1 LKALQFCGA
10 FFCEN
15 FNHEEPAVASF
26 EKHKF
31 RIIWLAYT
39 YLLLVL
45 RKPDLDPRPLKTR
58 KKKQLGSFPYASVL
72 FSITLAL
79 FLIGLFGL
87 LILQSNKLKDVIRDN
102 ITMQLY
108 LDKSVTE
115 NDKIR
120 INKLLTEKEF
130 VATEDGK
137 HLVEF
142 ISKEDAAKFF
152 IESTGEDFVEFLG
165 DNPLRDAFVIKI
177 KPAFQLEDSLKQIET
192 ELSKVES
199 VFEVV
204 YVQNLVQMIN
214 KNIAKISLVLI
225 GITAIL
231 LITIVVLI
239 NNTIKLALF
248 SQRFLIR
255 SMQLVGAKAGFIIAP
270 FIKRAGLQGIMAGL
284 IACGMLYGL
293 LSYAT
298 RVVEEL
304 RHLQSAKELAALFMV
319 IVSLGLVIGM
329 VSTYRAVK
337 KYLRMSLDELY

>member
-1 LKALQFCGA
+1 
-10 FFCEN
+10 
-15 FNHEEPAVASF
+15 
-26 EKHKF
+26 
-31 RIIWLAYT
+31 
-39 YLLLVL
+39 LLVL
-45 RKPDLDPRPLKTR
+45 RKPDFEIKLLKHK

-87 LILQSNKLKDVIRDN
+87 LIMQSNKLKDVIRDN

-108 LDKSVTE
+108 LDKFVTE

-120 INKLLTEKEF
+120 INKLLTEKEY

-142 ISKEDAAKFF
+142 ISKEQAAKIF
-152 IESTGEDFVEFLG
+152 IESTGEDFIEFLG

-177 KPAFQLEDSLKQIET
+177 KAAYQLEDSLKNIEAD
-192 ELSKVES
+192 LSKVES

-214 KNIAKISLVLI
+214 KNMAKISLVII
-225 GITAIL
+225 GVTAIL

-255 SMQLVGAKAGFIIAP
+255 SMQLVGAKAGFIIMP
-270 FIKRAGLQGIMAGL
+270 FIKRAGIQGIIAGL
-284 IACGMLYGL
+284 IASGLLYGL
-293 LSYAT
+293 LSYASHI
-298 RVVEEL
+298 VEEL
-304 RHLQSAKELAALFMV
+304 RHLLSAKELASLFA
-319 IVSLGLVIGM
+319 IILGLGLVIGM